1 MRKLRLEFEFH
12 RFRQSERICYF
23 QLKLWRLSSK
33 LRPMK
38 QRQVLKGFRR
48 RTLQQEYCLLRP
60 MRRGSLRLN
69 KKFRFDLH
77 LCCSSSR
84 YSSCCCPKRS
94 MCLKW
99 FASIEFLNFDNCL
112 RCLLNRNRSAK
123 YFQLEHQR

>member
-12 RFRQSERICYF
+12 RCRRILRIYYF
-23 QLKLWRLSSK
+23 QLRRLHLGWK
-33 LRPMK
+33 LRPM
-38 QRQVLKGFRR
+38 QQCLTLKGFRR